1 MNRETL
7 YVSDMDGTLLNSNS
21 VLSQYTTDKLNEL
34 IANEGVLFTVATART
49 PATVVSLMSNIKAT
63 VPFIVMTGAALWD
76 SNADSFI
83 SVKAMPNDDVRQILE
98 VFERHGIN
106 PFVYRRHENT
116 LIVNHVEDLSDKE
129 KEFIEPRIKT
139 KYKRLHLSA
148 KLETDSPDEAVLVFS
163 MGEYGTEE
171 SIVAEIKDK
180 NIQCAPACYYD
191 IFDTSQGILD
201 IYAPS
206 TTKAHAIKQLAETL
220 GVERIVVFGDNRNDI
235 PMMKIADHSVAVS
248 NAFDDVKAI
257 ADEVIGSN
265 DEDAVVKWIE
275 RDVLTSRQ

>member
-1 MNRETL
+1 M
-7 YVSDMDGTLLNSNS
+7 
-21 VLSQYTTDKLNEL
+21 
-34 IANEGVLFTVATART
+34 
-49 PATVVSLMSNIKAT
+49 
-63 VPFIVMTGAALWD
+63 
-76 SNADSFI
+76 
-83 SVKAMPNDDVRQILE
+83 VRK
-98 VFERHGIN
+98 N
-106 PFVYRRHENT
+106 P
-116 LIVNHVEDLSDKE
+116 
-129 KEFIEPRIKT
+129 
-139 KYKRLHLSA
+139 
-148 KLETDSPDEAVLVFS
+148 
-163 MGEYGTEE
+163 
-171 SIVAEIKDK
+171 
-180 NIQCAPACYYD
+180 YD

-248 NAFDDVKAI
+248 NAFVDVKAI